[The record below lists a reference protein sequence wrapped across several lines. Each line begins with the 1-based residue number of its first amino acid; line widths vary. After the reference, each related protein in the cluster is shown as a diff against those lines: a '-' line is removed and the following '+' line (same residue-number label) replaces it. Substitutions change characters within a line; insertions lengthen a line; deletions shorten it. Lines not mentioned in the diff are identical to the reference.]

1 MLLCRARTYELS
13 ATSAPVA
20 HMKIYQALK
29 KDAKREAR
37 LAMREH
43 IVFVRERLLASF
55 KTAS

>member
-1 MLLCRARTYELS
+1 
-13 ATSAPVA
+13 
-20 HMKIYQALK
+20 MKIYQALK
-29 KDAKREAR
+29 KDSKREAR